1 MGCCWNIFHYE
12 FLKEDK
18 LFMQVGSVFTCLI
31 NIRMQTAWGEYLGE
45 YLLVE
50 AGRQVA
56 PENKKENNL
65 KQNIQKQQL
74 NINLF
79 SKWGRLDVQQLK
91 EAVSNLNT
99 GE

>member
-1 MGCCWNIFHYE
+1 
-12 FLKEDK
+12 
-18 LFMQVGSVFTCLI
+18 
-31 NIRMQTAWGEYLGE
+31 MQTAWGEYLGE

-50 AGRQVA
+50 AGRPVA

-74 NINLF
+74 NTNVQHI
-79 SKWGRLDVQQLK
+79 KWGRLDVQQLK
-91 EAVSNLNT
+91 KAVSNLNT

>member
-1 MGCCWNIFHYE
+1 
-12 FLKEDK
+12 
-18 LFMQVGSVFTCLI
+18 
-31 NIRMQTAWGEYLGE
+31 MQTAWGEYLGE

-74 NINLF
+74 QHI
-79 SKWGRLDVQQLK
+79 KWGRLDVQQLK